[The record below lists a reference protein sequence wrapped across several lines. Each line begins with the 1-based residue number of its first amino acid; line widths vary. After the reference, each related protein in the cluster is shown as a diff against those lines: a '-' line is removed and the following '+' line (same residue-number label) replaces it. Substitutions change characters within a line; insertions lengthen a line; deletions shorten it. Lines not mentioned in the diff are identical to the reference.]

1 MTNQGTTVIKII
13 LNKFRRRADKYSRAW
28 EETRQKEYKNMTS
41 WKVYLLYNKA
51 ANRTYIGA
59 STDPERRL
67 REHNSGKGAR
77 ATRACLGYGDWLLVA
92 HLEGF
97 ESKSGA
103 YSIEKLLKLHHK
115 GLHNR
120 YDAFRAL
127 SEGVFCKRGVDVSEQ
142 YSIPKLGLKDY

>member
-1 MTNQGTTVIKII
+1 MN
-13 LNKFRRRADKYSRAW
+13 
-28 EETRQKEYKNMTS
+28 S

>member
-1 MTNQGTTVIKII
+1 MN
-13 LNKFRRRADKYSRAW
+13 
-28 EETRQKEYKNMTS
+28 S
-41 WKVYLLYNKA
+41 WKVYLLYNEA
-51 ANRTYIGA
+51 ARRTYIGA

-67 REHNSGKGAR
+67 REHNSGKGAS
-77 ATRACLGYGDWLLVA
+77 ATRAYLEYGDWWLLA

-97 ESKSGA
+97 KSKSSA

-127 SEGVFCKRGVDVSEQ
+127 SEGVFCKRGIDVSEQ
-142 YSIPKLGLKDY
+142 YSIPELTLKDY